1 MSDVTPIA
9 VSAAAQRGPRY
20 HEMRE
25 RIVAAAEKRFRVHG
39 YHKTTVAEVA
49 ADLGF
54 SPAYIYKFFPS
65 KLAICEG
72 VCGGV
77 LDRIDRELWAVAT
90 EKAPASDRLR
100 KVYVTLLEQSIAL
113 FFHDRKLHDM
123 VREGI
128 HNHWDSVERHK
139 AAMEGVARHLVREG
153 QMSGEF
159 CREQDEEQMVLALM
173 SAMIPFAH
181 PAVLES
187 SINTNLPE
195 RCRLV
200 ADFLV
205 RAVSARAGGDRQDEK
220 PGDGL

>member
-1 MSDVTPIA
+1 MSDLPASA
-9 VSAAAQRGPRY
+9 VPADAKRGPRY

-72 VCGGV
+72 VCGSV

-90 EKAPASDRLR
+90 EKSSASNRLR
-100 KVYVTLLEQSIAL
+100 RVYITLLEQSIAL

-139 AAMEGVARHLVREG
+139 AAMEGVARHLLRDG
-153 QMSGEF
+153 RASGEF
-159 CREQDEEQMVLALM
+159 CPDQDEEQMVLALT

-187 SINTNLPE
+187 SINNNLPE
-195 RCRLV
+195 RCRSV

-205 RAVSARAGGDRQDEK
+205 RAVSANRSAE
-220 PGDGL
+220 P